1 MTRTVL
7 PCLIAIALLGGCS
20 GTSSSG
26 GSDLAATA
34 DLAAAPDLAGGAC
47 APGRNVPCTDNQ
59 IIDLPLYKR
68 ASSRT
73 VESAV
78 DGTGFTGHVDA
89 SAGGF
94 APTESF
100 VYVKFGKSGISR
112 VSLGDEAALGSL
124 DWDLAFR
131 RYLIRLNSGV
141 SGPGCVVATAA
152 PGGSTYDELTTAP
165 AGLAFHDEAYY
176 DSGCTLVDDGSGLMS
191 PGTVIDHF
199 WTYSMCVQMTGQPYL
214 VRLGDGRLIKFVVTS
229 YYAPDVQAT
238 CDSTGA
244 VPVDAAGAQLRFRWA
259 VL

>member
-1 MTRTVL
+1 MTRTIL
-7 PCLIAIALLGGCS
+7 PFLVASALLGGCS

-26 GSDLAATA
+26 ASDLAATV
-34 DLAAAPDLAGGAC
+34 DLAVAPDLAGGAC
-47 APGRNVPCTDNQ
+47 GPARTVPCTDNQ
-59 IIDLPLYKR
+59 IVDLPLFKR
-68 ASSRT
+68 ASTRT
-73 VESAV
+73 VEFAA
-78 DGTGFTGHVDA
+78 DGAGFTGHVDA

-141 SGPGCVVATAA
+141 SGPGCVVAAAA
-152 PGGSTYDELTTAP
+152 PGGATYDELTTAP
-165 AGLAFHDEAYY
+165 ANLAFQDEAYY
-176 DSGCTLVDDGSGLMS
+176 DSGCALVDDGSGLMS
-191 PGTVIDHF
+191 PGTVVDHF
-199 WTYSMCVQMTGQPYL
+199 WTYSMCVQMTGQPYI
-214 VRLGDGRLIKFVVTS
+214 VRLADGRLLKFAVTS